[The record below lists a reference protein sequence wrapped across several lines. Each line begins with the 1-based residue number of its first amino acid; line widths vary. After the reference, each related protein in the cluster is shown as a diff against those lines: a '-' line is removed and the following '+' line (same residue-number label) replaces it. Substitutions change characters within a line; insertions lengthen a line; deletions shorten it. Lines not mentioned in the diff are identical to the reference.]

1 VARYRDNLGALCVM
15 QRHLE
20 EAEERLLALIAGK
33 PTGSLTDDE
42 EDCPDLSDP
51 NAPAEVY
58 LCQLGAR
65 IEYLIGLIDC
75 AEYKV
80 RVAACVIS

>member
-1 VARYRDNLGALCVM
+1 MRSGKRKKQETSRSKRADRYRSNLGTLRVM

-20 EAEERLLALIAGK
+20 EAEERLLRLIAGK
-33 PTGSLTDDE
+33 PTGSVTDDE
-42 EDCPDLSDP
+42 KEDCPDLSEP

-65 IEYLIGLIDC
+65 I
-75 AEYKV
+75 
-80 RVAACVIS
+80 